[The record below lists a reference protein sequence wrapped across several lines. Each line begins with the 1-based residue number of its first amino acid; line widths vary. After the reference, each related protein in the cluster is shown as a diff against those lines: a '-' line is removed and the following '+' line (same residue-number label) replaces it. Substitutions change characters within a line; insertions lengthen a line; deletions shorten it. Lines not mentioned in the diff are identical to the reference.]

1 MCQTMINNV
10 SKNKIVLFVVLV
22 TGLCAVMAIVN
33 MLIKARILIDK
44 YFYPGYQKSIV
55 GTTWNVKIRV
65 FCQLKSLLEFSF
77 HIWNKL
83 FASPLLILSFIYL
96 FGCKKIWQQKYF

>member
-33 MLIKARILIDK
+33 MLIKARILIDRYCFTLVMK
-44 YFYPGYQKSIV
+44 Y
-55 GTTWNVKIRV
+55 TTRNVKNCV
-65 FCQLKSLLEFSF
+65 FCHLKSLFEFSF
-77 HIWNKL
+77 HI
-83 FASPLLILSFIYL
+83 
-96 FGCKKIWQQKYF
+96 

>member
-33 MLIKARILIDK
+33 MLIKDRILIVRHCFTLVMEYDWK
-44 YFYPGYQKSIV
+44 
-55 GTTWNVKIRV
+55 
-65 FCQLKSLLEFSF
+65 
-77 HIWNKL
+77 
-83 FASPLLILSFIYL
+83 
-96 FGCKKIWQQKYF
+96 CKKLCFMSTKIFI

>member
-22 TGLCAVMAIVN
+22 TGLCPVMAIVN

-44 YFYPGYQKSIV
+44 YFYPGY
-55 GTTWNVKIRV
+55 
-65 FCQLKSLLEFSF
+65 
-77 HIWNKL
+77 
-83 FASPLLILSFIYL
+83 
-96 FGCKKIWQQKYF
+96 